1 MQALILNCTLNASPE
16 KSNTGALAD
25 IVVKALENK
34 GVVVQTIRV
43 ADKNILPGVSSESL
57 GDGDDWPEIHQQI
70 LDSEILIIASPTWVG
85 HPSSF
90 AQKVIER
97 LDGMISET
105 KEDGRPLAYDKVAG
119 VVVTGNEDGAHHV
132 ISEICGALGDIG
144 FTIPPQAWTYW
155 NKGPGPGPNYLDTNE
170 GHDWSKKTGET
181 AANNLYAVAI
191 ALAAHPVQ

>member
-1 MQALILNCTLNASPE
+1 MQALFLNCTLNASPE
-16 KSNTGALAD
+16 KSNTEALAD
-25 IVVKALENK
+25 IVATELTRK
-34 GVVVQTIRV
+34 GVNVRKIRI

-57 GDGDDWPEIHQQI
+57 GAGDDWPEIHQLI
-70 LDSEILIIASPTWVG
+70 IDSEILVIASPTWVG

-105 KEDGRPLAYDKVAG
+105 KDDGRPLAYDKVAG

-155 NKGPGPGPNYLDTNE
+155 NKGPGPGPNYLDTHD
-170 GHDWSKKTGET
+170 GHDWSEKTAKS
-181 AANNLYAVAI
+181 AAHNLCAVAT
-191 ALAAHPVQ
+191 ALSVHPVK

>member
-1 MQALILNCTLNASPE
+1 MQALILNCTLNSSPE
-16 KSNTGALAD
+16 KSNTGALAET
-25 IVVKALENK
+25 VAKALENK
-34 GVVVQTIRV
+34 GVSVQTVRI
-43 ADKNILPGVSSESL
+43 ADQNILPGVSSESL
-57 GDGDDWPEIHQQI
+57 GEGDDWPEIHQLI
-70 LDSEILIIASPTWVG
+70 VDSEILVIASPTWVG

-105 KEDGRPLAYDKVAG
+105 KDDGRPLAYDKVAG

-155 NKGPGPGPNYLDTNE
+155 NKGPGPGPNYLDTDE
-170 GHDWSKKTGET
+170 GHEWSKKTGEA
-181 AANNLYAVAI
+181 AANNLYAVAT
-191 ALAAHPVQ
+191 ALSAYPVQ